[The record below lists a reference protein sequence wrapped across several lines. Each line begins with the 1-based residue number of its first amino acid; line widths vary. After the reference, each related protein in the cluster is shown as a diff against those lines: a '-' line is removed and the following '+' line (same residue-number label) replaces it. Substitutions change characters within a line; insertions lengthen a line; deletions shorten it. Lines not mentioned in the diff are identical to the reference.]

1 MFGQHT
7 IGDCVSREERVVLQ
21 RQFLSTFCQLAPTKV
36 RRRQLF
42 PLRVRSNAEFFLA
55 IARLG
60 RRLPKAREESGEGE
74 RQRRQDQSNDDDDGR
89 FHDQHSLRGNG
100 SPETKGSKGR
110 TKRKSGGLSWV
121 GGPTAYWRQYTYV
134 GLCSLVARR
143 SPDEGTAR
151 PRRYRTLFAGILAT
165 HRTYSIS
172 PNLG

>member
-7 IGDCVSREERVVLQ
+7 KGDCVSREERVVLQ
-21 RQFLSTFCQLAPTKV
+21 RQFLSTSCQLAPTKV

-89 FHDQHSLRGNG
+89 FHDQHSLRG
-100 SPETKGSKGR
+100 KGSTEAR
-110 TKRKSGGLSWV
+110 EARAVQRRKSGGSILGWWTHSLLETIYLRWALLA
-121 GGPTAYWRQYTYV
+121 GGKALTGR
-134 GLCSLVARR
+134 G
-143 SPDEGTAR
+143 
-151 PRRYRTLFAGILAT
+151 
-165 HRTYSIS
+165 HRDDGGRCDG
-172 PNLG
+172 ND

>member
-7 IGDCVSREERVVLQ
+7 KGDCASREERVVLQ

-42 PLRVRSNAEFFLA
+42 PLRVRSNAEFFLG

-89 FHDQHSLRGNG
+89 FHNQHSLRG
-100 SPETKGSKGR
+100 KGSTETEGSKAVPRGR
-110 TKRKSGGLSWV
+110 VGVYLGWWTHSLLETIDLRWALLAGGEALTGRGHRDD
-121 GGPTAYWRQYTYV
+121 GGRCD
-134 GLCSLVARR
+134 GN
-143 SPDEGTAR
+143 D
-151 PRRYRTLFAGILAT
+151 
-165 HRTYSIS
+165 
-172 PNLG
+172 